1 MPGLKVSQ
9 LLPRF
14 LPFPYNKNQEEKTVD
29 GLYNFDAVID
39 RRGTNSEKW
48 DRFEPTVLPLW
59 VADMDFP
66 TAEPIVEALQER
78 IRHRIL
84 GYTNEISGLR
94 EAILAWLEVR
104 HQWKVQAEDIVLLP
118 GVVTGFNLAARVF
131 CKEGQDGG
139 GPGSVLVQP
148 PVYPPFLS
156 VGENAGV
163 PLLENPLISP
173 LTGTLQY
180 QIDFEGFETA
190 LKHRP
195 GMFLLCNPHNP
206 VGRVFTRKELERMA
220 EGCLRS
226 GTLICSD
233 EIHADLI
240 FSGHK
245 HIPIASLDREIA
257 ERTITL
263 MSPSKTFNIPSLEF
277 AFAVIPNPEIRK
289 TFQQARKG
297 CIGEVNLF
305 GMIAARAA
313 YRQSAYWLDA
323 VLRYLEENRNYLVKA
338 VKEKFPGIRMTVPE
352 GTYLAWLDCTLAGF
366 GAQPGRFFL
375 DQARVGLNE
384 GETFGTGGA
393 GHVRLNFACPRSLLE
408 EAVHRIEQV
417 FVSASSPSC

>member
-1 MPGLKVSQ
+1 MPGIKAPR

-14 LPFPYNKNQEEKTVD
+14 FPFPYNKNKEEETVD
-29 GLYNFDAVID
+29 RLYNFDTVID

-48 DRFEPTVLPLW
+48 DRFEPPVLPLW

-66 TAEPIVEALQER
+66 TAEPIVEALEER
-78 IRHRIL
+78 IRHRIF

-94 EAILAWLEVR
+94 EAILTWLEVR
-104 HQWKVQAEDIVLLP
+104 HQWKVRAEDIVLLP

-131 CKEGQDGG
+131 CKEGRDGR
-139 GPGSVLVQP
+139 GPGPVLVQP

-190 LKHRP
+190 LKQRP

-233 EIHADLI
+233 EIHADLT

-245 HIPIASLDREIA
+245 HIPIASLDQEIA

-297 CIGEVNLF
+297 CVGEVNLF

-313 YRQSAYWLDA
+313 YRHGTSWLDA
-323 VLRYLEENRNYLVKA
+323 VLRYLEENRNYLAKA
-338 VKEKFPGIRMTVPE
+338 VKEKFTGIRMTTPE
-352 GTYLAWLDCTLAGF
+352 GTYLAWMDCTLAGF

-375 DQARVGLNE
+375 DRARVGLNE
-384 GETFGTGGA
+384 GETFGSGGA

-417 FVSASSPSC
+417 FTAASSPSC

>member
-1 MPGLKVSQ
+1 
-9 LLPRF
+9 
-14 LPFPYNKNQEEKTVD
+14 
-29 GLYNFDAVID
+29 
-39 RRGTNSEKW
+39 
-48 DRFEPTVLPLW
+48 
-59 VADMDFP
+59 
-66 TAEPIVEALQER
+66 
-78 IRHRIL
+78 
-84 GYTNEISGLR
+84 
-94 EAILAWLEVR
+94 
-104 HQWKVQAEDIVLLP
+104 
-118 GVVTGFNLAARVF
+118 
-131 CKEGQDGG
+131 
-139 GPGSVLVQP
+139 
-148 PVYPPFLS
+148 

-173 LTGTLQY
+173 LTDTLHY

-190 LKHRP
+190 LKQRP

-233 EIHADLI
+233 EIHADLA

-245 HIPIASLDREIA
+245 HIPIASLDQEIA

-297 CIGEVNLF
+297 CAGEVNLF

-313 YRQSAYWLDA
+313 YRHGTSWLDA
-323 VLRYLEENRNYLVKA
+323 VLRYLEENRNYLAKA
-338 VKEKFPGIRMTVPE
+338 VKEKFTGIRMTTPE
-352 GTYLAWLDCTLAGF
+352 GTYLAWMDCTPAGF

-375 DQARVGLNE
+375 DHARIGLNE

-417 FVSASSPSC
+417 FTTASSPSC